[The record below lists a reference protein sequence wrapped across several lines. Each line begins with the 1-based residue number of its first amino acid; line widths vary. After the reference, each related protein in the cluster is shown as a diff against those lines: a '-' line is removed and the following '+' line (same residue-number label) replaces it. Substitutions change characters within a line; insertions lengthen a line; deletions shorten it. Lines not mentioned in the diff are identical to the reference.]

1 MAFGIARSPSLG
13 IQPRLPVWIRWVN
26 GEPKILAGGVP
37 IIPFNSALRH
47 RARHDGATR
56 KSLAAYARAGA
67 LYATYCAYQ
76 GVGLLDIANDEF
88 PSFVDGLLGLK
99 FRNAGGEFVHLDGHA
114 RSRASADLYLTL
126 LYSLTGDVAHLYDV
140 SFDWRRYRRVVGSSH
155 GLTAVARAHLLTGL
169 GQRVHRIRHTKR
181 KVMGLPDQEFEKM
194 LRRAVELWGEYLAP
208 GDRRF
213 ALEPEQ
219 QSGAL
224 LHRNLAILL
233 CMRYAGARR
242 SEIATIRIDHVD
254 RIDHHLE
261 LETKGHRKGNIEYL
275 PVVMY
280 PEVAEQLWTYLTD
293 HRPVVSNTTDQGY
306 LFLSHG
312 VRDYGRPITDSV
324 IREIFE
330 RLRPALS
337 PRWSKQATPHTLRHA
352 CAYQLQGRVSSDV
365 IMAQMRHRSTRSL
378 DPYRDSALAFAEQL
392 LPAFSDSV
400 RALMVRVGLGG

>member
-1 MAFGIARSPSLG
+1 M
-13 IQPRLPVWIRWVN
+13 
-26 GEPKILAGGVP
+26 
-37 IIPFNSALRH
+37 
-47 RARHDGATR
+47 
-56 KSLAAYARAGA
+56 
-67 LYATYCAYQ
+67 
-76 GVGLLDIANDEF
+76 
-88 PSFVDGLLGLK
+88 LGLK
-99 FRNAGGEFVHLDGHA
+99 FRSASGEFVHLDGHA

-126 LYSLTGDVAHLYDV
+126 LYSLTGDVAHLYGV
-140 SFDWRRYRRVVGSSH
+140 SFDWRRYRRVVGSGG

-169 GQRVHRIRHTKR
+169 GQRVHRIRHTAR
-181 KVMGLPDQEFEKM
+181 KVVGLPDQEFEKM
-194 LRRAVELWGEYLAP
+194 LRRAVELWGDYLAP

-213 ALEPEQ
+213 ALEPERQ
-219 QSGAL
+219 RGAL
-224 LHRNLAILL
+224 LHRNVAILL

-242 SEIATIRIDHVD
+242 SEIATIKIDHVD
-254 RIDHHLE
+254 RSDHHLE

-280 PEVAEQLWTYLTD
+280 PEVAEQLWTYFTD

-312 VRDYGRPITDSV
+312 GRDYGRPITDSV
-324 IREIFE
+324 IREIFA

-378 DPYRDSALAFAEQL
+378 DPYRASALAFADQL

-400 RALMVRVGLGG
+400 RELMVKVGLG